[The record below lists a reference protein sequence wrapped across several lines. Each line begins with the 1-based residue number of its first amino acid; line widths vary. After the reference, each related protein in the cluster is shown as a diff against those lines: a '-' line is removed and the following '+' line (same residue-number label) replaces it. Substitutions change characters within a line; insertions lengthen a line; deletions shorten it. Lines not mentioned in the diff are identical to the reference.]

1 MLCYVGAGFRPAPIF
16 LYYATKG
23 RFETCPYGFCIS
35 WMYAIKGRF
44 ETCPYDD
51 YRNILKTPFSS
62 ILIIFDGDDGVLS
75 SRLNFTT

>member
-1 MLCYVGAGFRPAPIF
+1 MLRYVGAGLKPAPIF
-16 LYYATKG
+16 LYYAT
-23 RFETCPYGFCIS
+23 
-35 WMYAIKGRF
+35 KGRF

>member
-1 MLCYVGAGFRPAPIF
+1 MLCYVGAGLRPAPIF
-16 LYYATKG
+16 FVFIG
-23 RFETCPYGFCIS
+23 C
-35 WMYAIKGRF
+35 MQQKGRF